1 MDVQGKKRS
10 IVFIIFL
17 AIFDIVLGLWLG
29 YVRIQKKIP
38 EDIYIIKKQRQEFSF
53 FLPLQGRVQ
62 EESTQ
67 VICNQASSP
76 HANIELDFSEPF
88 SLYAE
93 EKGSCS
99 LQLKLFGMI
108 PVRSINVNVI
118 EPGSVYA
125 GGECIG
131 IKIDT
136 KGVLVL
142 GLGKVQNEKGQ
153 MVDPARNRIK
163 TGDYIEAINGKSID
177 NKEELI
183 RELNH
188 LENDKVILKIKRKN
202 MSFEVCVD
210 AVKCGKNQYKL
221 GVWVRD
227 DTQGIGTLTYWTED
241 GTFAA
246 LGHGINDVDT
256 GTKMDVKGGYICE
269 VSIYKIVKGMKGN
282 PGELSGYLKKGV
294 SDKLGQIETNTSFG
308 VIGHLDRNVSDRQ
321 EEYEV
326 GLKQEIQTG
335 KAYAL
340 CQIENKVKK
349 YEIKIEKVSVGS
361 KEKGMVLRVTDKDLL
376 QKTGGIVQ
384 GMSGSPIIQNG
395 KLVGAITHVFVED
408 PTRGYGIFIEEM
420 IGN

>member
-1 MDVQGKKRS
+1 MQSKRKGMYI
-10 IVFIIFL
+10 IVFL
-17 AIFDIVLGLWLG
+17 VVCDCVLGLWLG
-29 YVRIQKKIP
+29 YVKIQKKIP
-38 EDIYIIKKQRQEFSF
+38 EEIYIIEKQRQEFSF
-53 FLPLQGRVQ
+53 FLPLRGRVQ

-76 HANIELDFSEPF
+76 HANIEFDFSEPF

-93 EKGSCS
+93 EKGFCS
-99 LQLKLFGMI
+99 LKLKLFGMI
-108 PVRSINVNVI
+108 PIRSINVNVI

-153 MVDPARNRIK
+153 MMDPARNRIK
-163 TGDYIEAINGKSID
+163 SGDYIEAINGKSID

-183 RELNH
+183 RELNE
-188 LENDKVILKIKRKN
+188 LGKDKVVLKIKRKN
-202 MSFEVCVD
+202 ESFEVCVD
-210 AVKCGKNQYKL
+210 TVKCGKNQYKL
-221 GVWVRD
+221 GIWVRD
-227 DTQGIGTLTYWTED
+227 DTQGIGTLTYWTKD

-256 GTKMDVKGGYICE
+256 GTKMDVKGGYICK
-269 VSIYKIVKGMKGN
+269 VSVYRIVKGTKGN
-282 PGELSGYLKKGV
+282 PGELSGYLKKGT
-294 SDKLGQIETNTSFG
+294 SDKLGQIQTNTSFG
-308 VIGHLDRNVSDRQ
+308 VIGHLDRTVSNRK

-340 CQIENKVKK
+340 CQIDNKVDR
-349 YEIKIEKVSVGS
+349 YEIQIEKVSVGS
-361 KEKGMVLRVTDKDLL
+361 KEKGMVIRVTDKKLL

-420 IGN
+420 LGK